1 MSRKLTSL
9 VLVILILGGAFYFF
23 TVLAAQKTETP
34 QQAKPEVKNYVKVKE
49 FIPGTVETS
58 IEAYGRVSSAQQISL
73 IAEVGGKLIEGG
85 VKLKEGESFVKGQV
99 LCRIYDEE
107 QKLNLK
113 AQKSRFMNTL
123 ASILPD
129 LKIDFSTSFDDWQ
142 RYFDQIKLDSKIPVL
157 PEPKSSKEKTFL
169 ATRNILSDYYDIKSA
184 EENLK
189 KYTLYAPFTGSIRSV
204 NFQIGSVVNSG
215 TNIAELIRTD
225 ELELEIACEIR
236 DIDFVQIGKKVD
248 VIDEA
253 VTYQK
258 WEGKVSRIA
267 DFVDANTQSIGVFVT
282 VKNKKRSEVREG
294 SFLLASIPGKTVD
307 GAIKVPRSI
316 IKNKNEVFVVQN
328 NLLKTKQV
336 IVHKLDKNSAIIS
349 GLLTGDSFVV
359 DMPSNASENMKV
371 EIIK

>member
-1 MSRKLTSL
+1 MYRKLTSI
-9 VLVILILGGAFYFF
+9 VLVILILGGSYFFF
-23 TVLAAQKTETP
+23 TVLADQKTETP
-34 QQAKPEVKNYVKVKE
+34 QRAKPEVKNYVKVEK
-49 FIPGTVETS
+49 FTPRTVETS

-73 IAEVGGKLIEGG
+73 ISEVGGKLIEGG
-85 VKLKEGESFVKGQV
+85 ISLKEGESFVKGQI
-99 LCRIYDEE
+99 LCRIYNEE

-113 AQKSRFMNTL
+113 AQKSRFLNTL

-129 LKIDFSTSFDDWQ
+129 LKIDFSDSFEDW
-142 RYFDQIKLDSKIPVL
+142 RSYFDQIKLDAKIPSL

-169 ATRNILSDYYDIKSA
+169 ATKNILSDYYAIKSA

-282 VKNKKRSEVREG
+282 VKNKKRSDVREG
-294 SFLLASIPGKTVD
+294 SFLLASIPGKMID
-307 GAIKVPRSI
+307 GAIEVPRSI
-316 IKNKNEVFVVQN
+316 IKNKNEVFVVQDS
-328 NLLKTKQV
+328 LLKTKQI
-336 IVHKLDKNSAIIS
+336 IVHKLEKNSAIIS